1 MHEMCTT
8 CITLRFRAKMNR
20 NVCVLHAFKGTQ
32 TTKAPWVFFF
42 TVVSRTQLNDSSA
55 AQHRTTMAA
64 VIEDDGNGISDVIT
78 LSSRQRDLLSQ
89 ILQDIRTT
97 VHHLAL
103 PKVNPLSATDATA
116 VDALKDLYYM
126 LNVEDRLNALP
137 ARQHVFASKT
147 VQTLLH
153 PIIAALHSHPTAQ
166 QNQKRWSVPTYQAL
180 RTLCVLSSPIPD
192 ANQLL
197 PRGCALD
204 SYHSELRAFLAQN
217 PGTLDAMVSLL
228 QYYLERKA
236 AKIEDLSSA
245 ESCKLEDARIDN
257 ILTFFRNILAPPR
270 AKPGDSI
277 MLTDAGVHLAL
288 VAALHKSDF
297 YATLSILFDNT
308 EDMAAHT
315 ISTVFLTADIFA
327 YTYRHSTPKSMFHTL
342 RTYPYLN
349 QSQSTAAAATN
360 GEYSDARRI
369 PPMKTIS
376 KAQSTHLRE
385 AILKERAALGGSRAV
400 TAGARWTNRHSGGF
414 TYHKA
419 SEDPSRTAELA
430 FPRKLN
436 AKRIISAKAFV
447 QSKLSF
453 NPKRPFQEAVLVN
466 SQFLCLSTAKRR
478 FLLAKDTATKAVVRI
493 RKDLRDDGLKALVQV
508 TIDFIQSSF
517 ANFVRE
523 MRGRIAETKD
533 QTKRENPEIL
543 TRAQRSYLSV
553 IGAVVGFQRERF
565 GKVRKEAFE
574 ENRSLCADIHQNHMK
589 AVLSADFKILKKE
602 WKAVE
607 AAIEVDTFKLAFR
620 VLVESFEALKNTGK
634 DEVNIGSIE
643 VATFAVLE
651 MMKML
656 QGMAAHVPPT
666 EDEVLDQESEPG
678 ILTPRELALN
688 TLEDLFSEEVFLNT
702 PANLAKDFNAKLF
715 SFKHLTNIVELGYSF
730 TTILMDEQELH
741 RLQVNKRKRHRKKKE
756 TQKLASGEN
765 PDEEE
770 ENQSKDKDA
779 QPVLESHDDS
789 EQGSSIKQKPRKV
802 KRITENGDDDASG
815 DEVEAPHPS
824 SPDHDLG
831 AKSGTEGLSG
841 GRPLSEKDA
850 NTSEHPNTMSEEP
863 EPGKALPKSPKPDVK
878 SDLTEAVDPTP
889 DSNSAQTTV
898 NANTDAEP
906 VESRS
911 GEPLD
916 DDKPLSNNDTAPKG
930 IASIGGQDEAN
941 NDLGKARCE
950 QNDNES
956 PENVTDHMRNEQDA
970 PGNLRQMMM
979 EEADDEILDNE
990 ERNKARTAQEML
1002 RADVEAEEKA
1012 KAKEK
1017 TEKTKRMLLADV
1029 ENEGKQI
1036 QPKLVSTI
1044 EEVFPEGLGSGTA
1057 GEPEVRVDG
1066 NDGSERDGT
1075 ESSADEL
1082 EVREMES
1089 MGIIRRFAHIK
1100 AIHSLILP
1108 IRAAICNTTSLTGES
1123 YPIPDGAKPL
1133 LSPVVVAKSAHLVT
1147 SIWKVAK
1154 LRERGSL
1161 CGQFFTY
1168 GVMQLVDIM
1177 LTAPQHGTVKHFSVM
1192 EQLGA
1197 FARDVTQ
1204 KFFEWLAINP
1214 GLTLDMVFGM
1224 DKGSCQMYTSFIRQK
1239 AVQEKR
1245 KNKEEDSGNDSDISQ
1260 LAIASR
1266 VHNDL
1271 GDLGRT
1277 TRRNRRNP
1285 GSRRKRGVE
1294 RRQRVERPKLDEDE
1308 DVDDLD
1314 NLKIGIMES
1323 EDEGKDGI
1331 HEDKATRRPNPA
1343 ENLLDISDTDSSQ
1356 GSAPKKVK
1364 RVRRRKRKTP
1374 ENLEPFISDDE
1385 DVVASSRMRGKG
1397 KKGSKKR
1404 LKKMVKKERTTERK
1418 QFSSSDEYNSSENKL
1433 EFSD

>member
-1 MHEMCTT
+1 
-8 CITLRFRAKMNR
+8 
-20 NVCVLHAFKGTQ
+20 
-32 TTKAPWVFFF
+32 
-42 TVVSRTQLNDSSA
+42 
-55 AQHRTTMAA
+55 MAA
-64 VIEDDGNGISDVIT
+64 VIEDDGKGISDVIT
-78 LSSRQRDLLSQ
+78 LSDRQRDLLSQ
-89 ILQDIRTT
+89 IVQDIRIT
-97 VHHLAL
+97 VQHLAL

-153 PIIAALHSHPTAQ
+153 PIIVALNSHPTAQ

-180 RTLCVLSSPIPD
+180 RTLCVLTSPIPD

-204 SYHSELRAFLAQN
+204 SYHSELRAFLAEN

-236 AKIEDLSSA
+236 AKLEALSSA
-245 ESCKLEDARIDN
+245 EACKLEDARIDN

-270 AKPGDSI
+270 AKPGDPI
-277 MLTDAGVHLAL
+277 MLTDAGIHLAL

-297 YATLSILFDNT
+297 YATLSILFDSAQ
-308 EDMAAHT
+308 DMATHT
-315 ISTVFLTADIFA
+315 ITTVFLTADIFA

-342 RTYPYLN
+342 RSYPYLN
-349 QSQSTAAAATN
+349 QSHSSANAPAS
-360 GEYSDARRI
+360 GEHSEARRI

-376 KAQSTHLRE
+376 KTRSSQLRE
-385 AILKERAALGGSRAV
+385 ALLKERAALGGSRAV

-419 SEDPSRTAELA
+419 FEDPSRTAKVA

-466 SQFLCLSTAKRR
+466 SQFLCLSTAKGR
-478 FLLAKDTATKAVVRI
+478 FVLAKNTATKAVVQI
-493 RKDLRDDGLKALVQV
+493 RKDLQDDGLKALVQV
-508 TIDFIQSSF
+508 TIEFIESSF
-517 ANFVRE
+517 SNFVRE
-523 MRGRIAETKD
+523 LRERIAETKE

-543 TRAQRSYLSV
+543 TTAQTSYLSV

-565 GKVRKEAFE
+565 GKVRKEAFD
-574 ENRSLCADIHQNHMK
+574 ENRPLCADIHQNHMK
-589 AVLSADFKILKKE
+589 AVLSSDFKIVKKD

-656 QGMAAHVPPT
+656 QGMAAHVRPT
-666 EDEVLDQESEPG
+666 EDDVLEQGSEPDT
-678 ILTPRELALN
+678 LTPRELALN
-688 TLEDLFSEEVFLNT
+688 TLEDLFSEEVFLNA

-741 RLQVNKRKRHRKKKE
+741 RLQVNKRKRHRKKKAAE
-756 TQKLASGEN
+756 QVASKEN

-770 ENQSKDKDA
+770 ELQNKGKNA
-779 QPVLESHDDS
+779 EPVS
-789 EQGSSIKQKPRKV
+789 ENPNDGETEPSTKQRARKV

-815 DEVEAPHPS
+815 NEDKTKQAPEHP
-824 SPDHDLG
+824 
-831 AKSGTEGLSG
+831 LSG
-841 GRPLSEKDA
+841 QELDARSGPESLSDDHLRAEKDA
-850 NTSEHPNTMSEEP
+850 NSSERPETTSEESEPVKALSNGPTPHLESDQTENHDPSPSSNSEQIEAANPKTNAEP
-863 EPGKALPKSPKPDVK
+863 DESRSPETLVVDEPKSNGDVALKENANDECHGETNNDFGKARSGRHDPKSPDYV
-878 SDLTEAVDPTP
+878 
-889 DSNSAQTTV
+889 
-898 NANTDAEP
+898 TDFA
-906 VESRS
+906 
-911 GEPLD
+911 
-916 DDKPLSNNDTAPKG
+916 
-930 IASIGGQDEAN
+930 
-941 NDLGKARCE
+941 
-950 QNDNES
+950 QND
-956 PENVTDHMRNEQDA
+956 QDI
-970 PGNLRQMMM
+970 PGDFRQMMM
-979 EEADDEILDNE
+979 EEADEEIQGNE
-990 ERNKARTAQEML
+990 NRSKVKTVEEML
-1002 RADVEAEEKA
+1002 HADVEAEEKA

-1017 TEKTKRMLLADV
+1017 TEKTKRMLLADA

-1044 EEVFPEGLGSGTA
+1044 DEVFPEGIGSGTA
-1057 GEPEVRVDG
+1057 GEAEVRVDG
-1066 NDGSERDGT
+1066 DNTSERDGS
-1075 ESSADEL
+1075 ESSGDEP

-1089 MGIIRRFAHIK
+1089 VGIIRRFAHIK
-1100 AIHSLILP
+1100 AIHSLMLP
-1108 IRAAICNTTSLTGES
+1108 IRAAVCNTTSLTGES
-1123 YPIPDGAKPL
+1123 YPIPDGARPL

-1168 GVMQLVDIM
+1168 GIMQLMEIM
-1177 LTAPQHGTVKHFSVM
+1177 LNAPQHGTVKHSSVM
-1192 EQLGA
+1192 EELGS
-1197 FARDVTQ
+1197 FARDVTI

-1239 AVQEKR
+1239 SIQENR
-1245 KNKEEDSGNDSDISQ
+1245 KNKEQDSGNDSDISQ

-1266 VHNDL
+1266 TPNDL
-1271 GDLGRT
+1271 SDIGCS
-1277 TRRNRRNP
+1277 TRRNRRSP
-1285 GSRRKRGVE
+1285 GSRRKRRAE

-1323 EDEGKDGI
+1323 EDEGKDGDD
-1331 HEDKATRRPNPA
+1331 EDKADQLPNPG
-1343 ENLLDISDTDSSQ
+1343 ENPLDMNDTDSSE
-1356 GSAPKKVK
+1356 GHAPKRVK
-1364 RVRRRKRKTP
+1364 RVRQRKRKTP

-1385 DVVASSRMRGKG
+1385 ENITTPRARRSGK

-1404 LKKMVKKERTTERK
+1404 LKKMDARKETTTERK
-1418 QFSSSDEYNSSENKL
+1418 QFSSSDAYKSSDDKF